1 MRFESV
7 KQIMKDKVD
16 FSDSIAG
23 KERKYES
30 SMSFCEHNLAYSMLY
45 IGQPKTVG
53 SGCYV

>member
-1 MRFESV
+1 
-7 KQIMKDKVD
+7 MKDKVD

-23 KERKYES
+23 KRNYES
-30 SMSFCEHNLAYSMLY
+30 SMSLCEHNLAYSMLY

>member
-30 SMSFCEHNLAYSMLY
+30 SMSLCEHNLAYSMLY